1 MTKPRKVL
9 VIGSGPIVIGQAAEF
24 DYAGTQAC
32 RALREEG
39 VETVLVNSNPATIM
53 TDEDVAD
60 VVYIEPLTVE
70 FLERVIARERPD
82 GLLPS
87 LGGQTG
93 LNLAVELADAGILE
107 RYGVRILGTP
117 LSAIKAAEDRQLF
130 KDLLRSIGEPVPA
143 SRTCQSWEEAAEF
156 AADHPLPLIIRPAFT
171 LGGTGGGVA
180 TTPAEF
186 ERIVKSGLAASPIHQ
201 VLVETSLL
209 GWKELEYEVMRD
221 GADTCIIVCNMENLD
236 PMGVHTGDS
245 IVVAPSQTLT
255 DKEHQML
262 RTASLNIIRALGIEG
277 GCNVQFALR
286 PRESATSPVAG
297 HPPRPMG
304 DGPAPPA
311 APLPEYYVIEV
322 NPRVSRSSALAS
334 KATGYPIAR
343 VSAKIAIGRRLD
355 EIPNAVTRKTLAA
368 FEPTLDYC
376 VVKIPR
382 WPFDKFAS
390 GDREIGTQMK
400 ATGEVMAIGRSF
412 EAALNKAVRSL
423 EFGGRSL
430 QWEDPAWAAEYRRL
444 QTSGGYPLAAFPLFP
459 NDLRLWALMAALRR
473 DHTIEELFEITKI
486 DPWFLAKL
494 RRLVQLERRL
504 LNEPISPSLLRE
516 AKAAGMSDVQ
526 IAVLADVQHADQVRE
541 LRRQWGIRP
550 VYKMVDTCAAEF
562 EAVTP
567 YFYSSIDDENEAL
580 PQPGPVAAV
589 IGSGPIRIG
598 QGIEFDYCSVHSA
611 WALHEA
617 GYRSVMI
624 NSNPETVSTDFDT
637 SDRLYFEPLDEEA
650 VRDVLENEGAP
661 DQPIPAIVQ
670 FGGQTAVNLAGPLHR
685 AGVPIVGSGAEAI
698 DLAEDRRRFEE
709 FLSGLGIP
717 QPPGGAVLSV
727 EQAIDVAQRIGYPV
741 LVRPS
746 YVLGGRAMEIVQTPS
761 ELVRRLGP
769 AFEQSGSHPVLIDK
783 YLEGK
788 EVEIDAICDGIDVLI
803 PGVMEHIE
811 RAGVH
816 SGDSMAIYPPVNLHP
831 AEIETIV
838 DYSTKIALGLGVR
851 GLMNAQYVV
860 IRPDGWANGG
870 PGQVYVLEVNPRASR
885 TVPYIAKATGVPVVK
900 LATQVMLGQT
910 LADLGYR
917 GGLWPV
923 QPLVAIKA
931 PVFSMSKL
939 AGVDT
944 FLGPEMKST
953 GEVMGIDRTLSAALV
968 KTVLAAGLRIAPG
981 SAILLSIADRDKP
994 DALPIVRLLAAAGC
1008 RFFATEGTAE
1018 LLRAVNIPVV
1028 QVPKK
1033 LAEGHPNCVDVIR
1046 DGTVQGVINT
1056 VTGRPTPL
1064 RDGFEIR
1071 RAAAERRIPCFT
1083 SLDTARAAADALAA
1097 GNLTCTVSPL
1107 PEYRRAD

>member
-1 MTKPRKVL
+1 MTRPRKVL

-60 VVYIEPLTVE
+60 VVYVEPLTVD
-70 FLERVIARERPD
+70 FLERIIARERPD
-82 GLLPS
+82 GVLPS

-93 LNLAVELADAGILE
+93 LNLAVDLADAGILE
-107 RYGVRILGTP
+107 KYGVKVLGTP

-130 KDLLRSIGEPVPA
+130 KDLLRSIGEPAPA
-143 SRTCQSWEEAAEF
+143 SRTCESWEEAEEF
-156 AADHPLPLIIRPAFT
+156 ARDNPLPLIIRPAFT

-180 TTPAEF
+180 STPEEF
-186 ERIVKSGLAASPIHQ
+186 ERIVQSGLAASPIRQ
-201 VLVETSLL
+201 ILVETSLL
-209 GWKELEYEVMRD
+209 GWKELEYEVIRD
-221 GADTCIIVCNMENLD
+221 GADTCIIICNMENFD

-286 PRESATSPVAG
+286 PRASAVDRVGEPPAAG
-297 HPPRPMG
+297 G
-304 DGPAPPA
+304 DGPAPQA
-311 APLPEYYVIEV
+311 AELPEYFVIEV

-343 VSAKIAIGRRLD
+343 VSAKIAVGRRLD
-355 EIPNAVTRKTLAA
+355 EIPNAVTGKTLAA

-423 EFGGRSL
+423 EFGGRTL
-430 QWEDPAWAAEYRRL
+430 QWEDSEWAAEYRRL
-444 QTSGGYPLAAFPLFP
+444 QATGGFPLAAFPLFP
-459 NDLRLWALMAALRR
+459 NDQRLWALMSALRR
-473 DHTIEELFEITKI
+473 GHGIEELFELTRI

-494 RRLVQLERRL
+494 RKTVRLEKRL
-504 LNEPISPSLLRE
+504 LGEQLTPALLRE
-516 AKAAGMSDVQ
+516 AKAAGMSDSQ
-526 IAVLADVQHADQVRE
+526 IAVLADVQHSDQVRE
-541 LRRQWGIRP
+541 LRRQWNIRP

-562 EAVTP
+562 EAMTP
-567 YFYSSIDDENEAL
+567 YFYSAIDEENEAL

-598 QGIEFDYCSVHSA
+598 QGIEFDYASVHSA
-611 WALHEA
+611 WALRAA

-637 SDRLYFEPLDEEA
+637 SDRLYFEPLDEES
-650 VRDVLENEGAP
+650 VRDVLENEGGP
-661 DQPIPAIVQ
+661 DGPAPAIAQ

-685 AGVPIVGSGAEAI
+685 AGIPILGSGAEAI

-717 QPPGGAVLSV
+717 QPPGGAVRSV
-727 EQAIDVAQRIGYPV
+727 EQAIAVAQTIGYPV
-741 LVRPS
+741 LIRPS
-746 YVLGGRAMEIVQTPS
+746 YVLGGRAMEIVQSPN

-769 AFEQSGSHPVLIDK
+769 AFEQSGQHPVLIDK

-788 EVEIDAICDGIDVLI
+788 EVEIDAICDGVDVLI

-816 SGDSMAIYPPVNLHP
+816 SGDSMAIYPPANLHP
-831 AEIETIV
+831 GEIETIV
-838 DYSTKIALGLGVR
+838 EYSIKIALGLGVR

-860 IRPDGWANGG
+860 IRPNGWETGG
-870 PGQVYVLEVNPRASR
+870 PGDVYVLEVNPRASR
-885 TVPYIAKATGVPVVK
+885 TVPYIAKATGVPVVQI
-900 LATQVMLGQT
+900 ATEAMLGRT
-910 LADLGYR
+910 LREQGYST
-917 GGLWPV
+917 GLWPV

-953 GEVMGIDRTLSAALV
+953 GEVMGIDRSLEGALV
-968 KTVLAAGLRIAPG
+968 KTILASGLRIAPD
-981 SAILLSIADRDKP
+981 STLLLSIADRDKP
-994 DALPIVRLLAAAGC
+994 DVLPIVRQLAAAGC

-1018 LLRAVNIPVV
+1018 LLRAVQIPVV

-1046 DGTVQGVINT
+1046 NGTVQGVINT
-1056 VTGRPTPL
+1056 ITGRPTLL

-1097 GNLTCTVSPL
+1097 GDAAGEVIPL
-1107 PEYRRAD
+1107 PAYRHP